1 MQPPSLQMIRRH
13 QMLGPPLERV
23 CDTNPTKNNIVST
36 VRMEVQKML
45 LVLQLNWPKKVI
57 GYWQKKGYW
66 PKKLLVQSEF
76 SRLLVPTFYLCIIGT
91 KKGKYQSD

>member
-1 MQPPSLQMIRRH
+1 
-13 QMLGPPLERV
+13 MLGPPLERV

-57 GYWQKKGYW
+57 GYW
-66 PKKLLVQSEF
+66 PKKV
-76 SRLLVPTFYLCIIGT
+76 IGQKIVST
-91 KKGKYQSD
+91 VRIQQVIGSYFLFVHNRDKKR